1 MTSLL
6 FLDVDG
12 VINPTSNYMR
22 LKAMGKSRAP
32 EKLTFP
38 DDIMKRLKDIIDET
52 GAKVVI
58 SSTWRCTDHN
68 DKSVW
73 DPTYKNLVNQLAKYD
88 INIYGC
94 TPVRHDR
101 VRGKEI
107 LEYLEWFKC
116 EVENNEFIPF
126 IIIDDG
132 DFDIEPF
139 IPPAHIIKI
148 AGNVGITDSDAEFA
162 IYQLNKMKKLS
173 EERAKKDGKQ

>member
-22 LKAMGKSRAP
+22 LKAAGKSRAP
-32 EKLTFP
+32 ENLTFP
-38 DDIMKRLKDIIDET
+38 DDIMLRLKSIIDET

-58 SSTWRCTDHN
+58 SSTWRTTNWLD
-68 DKSVW
+68 SSTW

-88 INIYGC
+88 ISIYGC
-94 TPVRHDR
+94 TPVRRDR

-107 LEYLEWFKC
+107 LEYLEWHKH
-116 EVENNEFIPF
+116 EVENNEFTPF

-139 IPPAHIIKI
+139 IAPAHIIKI

-162 IYQLNKMKKLS
+162 IYQLNKMKKLA
-173 EERAKKDGKQ
+173 EERNKKDGK

>member
-12 VINPTSNYMR
+12 VINPTSNYIR

-38 DDIMKRLKDIIDET
+38 EDVMLRLKDIIDQT

-58 SSTWRCTDHN
+58 SSTMRDPNFQHT
-68 DKSVW
+68 STW
-73 DPTYKNLVNQLAKYD
+73 DPVFKNLYNQLAKYD
-88 INIYGC
+88 ISIFGC

-107 LEYLEWFKC
+107 LEYLEWFKHSEKVD
-116 EVENNEFIPF
+116 EVPF

-132 DFDIEPF
+132 DFDISPY
-139 IPPAHIIKI
+139 IPPAYIIKI
-148 AGNVGITDSDAEFA
+148 AGNIGITDSDVDFA
-162 IYQLNKMKKLS
+162 VYQLNKIKKLC
-173 EERAKKDGKQ
+173 EERINKDGK